1 MIEKITL
8 RVADESRNSLENPT
22 SELKLQSKL
31 DIWIAER
38 ISEINHRQQSIV
50 DDEIRTNEKFRF
62 ALGLDNFVKEMKETL
77 CQQQQN

>member
-8 RVADESRNSLENPT
+8 RVADESRNSLEIPT

-62 ALGLDNFVKEMKETL
+62 ALCLDNFVKEMKETL